1 MSTLWTRCRDFVE
14 EQAAGEWDD
23 KTIAND
29 ADELLKFVMVETQT
43 LRSALNQFVA
53 ACETGR
59 PRPYDRDRHGLQ
71 SRKGRAWRRLVLN
84 LLKQVSM

>member
-1 MSTLWTRCRDFVE
+1 VE

-29 ADELLKFVMVETQT
+29 ADELLKFVMAETQA

-53 ACETGR
+53 ACETAPPTSLMLEIGMAYKAAKDALGTSSPQLSSKER
-59 PRPYDRDRHGLQ
+59 
-71 SRKGRAWRRLVLN
+71 
-84 LLKQVSM
+84 